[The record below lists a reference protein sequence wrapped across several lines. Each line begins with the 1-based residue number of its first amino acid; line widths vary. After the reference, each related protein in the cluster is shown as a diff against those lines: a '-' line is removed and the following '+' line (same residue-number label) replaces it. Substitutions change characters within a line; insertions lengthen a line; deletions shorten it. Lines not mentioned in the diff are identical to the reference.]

1 MNVNFI
7 ANIFFVMS
15 GFAIA
20 YRKSLTTKSRLKI
33 EPISVRSDC
42 TSGANNGSLLNVHY
56 TGLFTNGTKFDSSY
70 DRNKTLEFILG
81 ECPVTLIKGWVEG
94 LQGMCTGEEA
104 KWTIPPNLG
113 YGSNGKGD
121 IPGNTTLL
129 FYVTV
134 VDVDKNPSEEKLSEI
149 KTMFN
154 CTNVIS

>member
-1 MNVNFI
+1 MNINFI
-7 ANIFFVMS
+7 TNIFFVMS

-20 YRKSLTTKSRLKI
+20 YQKSVTTKSGLKL
-33 EPISVRSDC
+33 EPINVRSDC
-42 TSGANNGSLLNVHY
+42 KSGANNGSLLNVHY

-94 LQGMCTGEEA
+94 LQGMCKGEEA

-121 IPGNTTLL
+121 IPGDTTLL

-149 KTMFN
+149 KAMFN

>member
-1 MNVNFI
+1 MNVNLI
-7 ANIFFVMS
+7 ANILFVMS

-20 YRKSLTTKSRLKI
+20 YQKSFTTKSGLKI
-33 EPISVRSDC
+33 EPITVRNNC
-42 TSGANNGSLLNVHY
+42 TNGANNGSVLNVHY
-56 TGLFTNGTKFDSSY
+56 TGLFTNGTKFDSSH

-129 FYVTV
+129 FYVTMV
-134 VDVDKNPSEEKLSEI
+134 AVDKNPSEEKLSEI

-154 CTNVIS
+154 CTIDRA

>member
-1 MNVNFI
+1 MHVNFI
-7 ANIFFVMS
+7 TYIFFVMS

-20 YRKSLTTKSRLKI
+20 NQKSFTTKSGLKI
-33 EPISVRSDC
+33 ETLSVRSDC

-81 ECPVTLIKGWVEG
+81 ECPATLIKGWVEG

-134 VDVDKNPSEEKLSEI
+134 VAVDKNPSEEKLSEI

>member
-1 MNVNFI
+1 MNINFI
-7 ANIFFVMS
+7 TNIFFVMS

-20 YRKSLTTKSRLKI
+20 YQKSVTTKSGLKI

-81 ECPVTLIKGWVEG
+81 ECPATLIKGWVEG

-134 VDVDKNPSEEKLSEI
+134 VAVDKNPSEEKLSEI